1 MRSEGKTFDSMGTYN
16 QLPKLVVCPI
26 ERGGGG
32 GGGEFHGEEHV
43 IKSGKAMP

>member
-1 MRSEGKTFDSMGTYN
+1 MRSEGKTFDSMDTYN

-26 ERGGGG
+26 EKGEGE

-43 IKSGKAMP
+43 IK

>member
-1 MRSEGKTFDSMGTYN
+1 MRSEGKTFDSMDTYN

-26 ERGGGG
+26 ERG